1 MSRTLIIDCQI
12 AGISGDM
19 LLSGL
24 VDLGAEKKKVIEG
37 IYECGSHI
45 DGCTINSVEFTNSKS
60 NGISC
65 TSFSFNYEEKHH
77 SLSGSALYQI
87 AVECCDSLDL
97 VSRSRAF
104 VLNSLKSLISAESR
118 VHGLDIDHVMLHETA
133 SIDTLADIV
142 GTALAMSDL
151 ELFDCNIYSTSV
163 AIGRGVLN
171 FSHGIVPNPGN
182 AILEI
187 FKGREFNLVGGF
199 LDGEL
204 TTPTGAAM
212 LVNLTS
218 HSVLSY
224 PALIPDRVGYGGGIK
239 RKEGSANVVRIL
251 LGHDHLYQR
260 YRPESVYEIETNVDD
275 LDGQTLGN
283 VIDALYRFGAKDV
296 ILLQGITKKNRPAI
310 IIKTLTDISHV
321 EPVIECLFSETGTLG
336 IRVRET
342 SRIIVRRSI
351 CSKTI
356 TINNEVF
363 KVRVKIS
370 KDQNGNID
378 YLKPEFEDIK
388 HISQKLKIP
397 FRKSSIIVQRKIN
410 TALGI

>member
-1 MSRTLIIDCQI
+1 MSRTLIIDSQI

-19 LLSGL
+19 LLSAL
-24 VDLGAEKKKVIEG
+24 VDLGAKSKKVIDG
-37 IYECGSHI
+37 IYKCSDQI
-45 DGCTINSVEFTNSKS
+45 DGCKINSIKFTNSKS

-65 TSFSFNYEEKHH
+65 TSFSFNYKERDH
-77 SLSGSALYQI
+77 SLSGSAFYQL

-97 VSRSRAF
+97 VSHPRTF
-104 VLNSLKSLISAESR
+104 VLNSLRSLIRAESR
-118 VHGLDIDHVMLHETA
+118 VHGHDFDHVKLDETG

-151 ELFDCNIYSTSV
+151 KLFDCNVYSTSV
-163 AIGRGVLN
+163 AVGRGVLK

-187 FKGREFNLVGGF
+187 FKGREFNLVPGY

-218 HSVLSY
+218 HSVPSY
-224 PALIPDRVGYGGGIK
+224 PALIPDRIGYGRGIK
-239 RKEGSANVVRIL
+239 QKEGSANVVRIL
-251 LGHDHLYQR
+251 LGHDQSYQR
-260 YRPESVYEIETNVDD
+260 YFPDSVYEIETNVDD
-275 LDGQTLGN
+275 LDGQTAGN
-283 VIDALYRFGAKDV
+283 VIETLYRLGAKDV
-296 ILLQGITKKNRPAI
+296 VLLQGITKKNRPAM
-310 IIKTLTDISHV
+310 IIKVLTDNSHLESV
-321 EPVIECLFSETGTLG
+321 VQSLFSETGTLG
-336 IRVRET
+336 IKMRET
-342 SRIIVRRSI
+342 NRFIVKRSI
-351 CSKTI
+351 CSRTI
-356 TINNEVF
+356 TINNKDF

-397 FRKSSIIVQRKIN
+397 FRKSSIIVQRKIDA
-410 TALGI
+410 ALGI